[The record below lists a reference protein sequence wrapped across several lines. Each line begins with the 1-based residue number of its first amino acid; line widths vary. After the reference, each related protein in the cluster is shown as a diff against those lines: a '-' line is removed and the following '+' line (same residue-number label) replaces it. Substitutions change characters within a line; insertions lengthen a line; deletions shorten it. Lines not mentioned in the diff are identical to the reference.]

1 MPRFFLTKKSRNDGS
16 FFRQPE
22 RFYYRE
28 QNMKNFLQLIVLTTI
43 INISLTACS
52 QEQRQEIRQKIQ
64 EKQVENAIKKL
75 PKHNEPMPEYP
86 QIKSPSELSN
96 EDIDKNVQYV
106 TTQVV
111 EKSNKI
117 IFFSKEE
124 QADGERNLVENKEN
138 SEYYRSI
145 LGYTAD
151 GNCAI
156 QDFYSENDHK
166 QIEPV
171 IVKKGECDSWK
182 SAPFDGMA
190 VWYDKNGKVNNQ
202 SGGIVWFK
210 QGEPKTVWQE
220 DNKGLV
226 YVEMDSR
233 PNVRKTV
240 FVNKEKPANG
250 ERQHAV
256 ECELNEKENK
266 IERFI
271 LFTKNNMVEK
281 FSFNDNKIDPSRL
294 VSWTENGYGFIDTVN
309 KEKVEELQKLALEFC
324 GVEK

>member
-1 MPRFFLTKKSRNDGS
+1 
-16 FFRQPE
+16 
-22 RFYYRE
+22 
-28 QNMKNFLQLIVLTTI
+28 MKNFLQLIVLTTI

-124 QADGERNLVENKEN
+124 QQDGERDLVENKEN
-138 SEYYRSI
+138 SKYYRSI
-145 LGYTAD
+145 LGTTQD

-156 QDFYSENDHK
+156 QDFYSENDQK

-171 IVKKGECDSWK
+171 IVKKGECESWK
-182 SAPFDGMA
+182 AQPFDGMA
-190 VWYDKNGKVNNQ
+190 VWYDKDGKVELQ
-202 SGGIVWFK
+202 SGGIFWFR
-210 QGEPKTVWQE
+210 QGEPKKAWQE
-220 DNKGLV
+220 DDKGLV
-226 YVEMDSR
+226 SIETDIR
-233 PNVRKTV
+233 PNVRQTV
-240 FVNKEKPANG
+240 FVSAEQPADG
-250 ERQHAV
+250 ERPYAV

-266 IERFI
+266 IEKFI